1 VKPTGWFEEIAMQ
14 SLGPAAAKLSR
25 RELFRRAALGAGTL
39 GAAERLA
46 GRTSK
51 SSPSGK
57 AQSGSVRALTANLPQ
72 LSILSAQTQI
82 PVERSRFA
90 FGLAAENNRLVEGV
104 QPKVWFGRDQNH
116 QALGPFQA
124 EWLELGAYDK
134 TRDRSP
140 RSELKGYYVADVDL
154 PEQPGN
160 WLAVAIIEVASQRTA
175 AQGTVPVAAKVPAP
189 VGTKAISGAT
199 PVATSARQ
207 AAHICTRTPV
217 CPLHEI
223 SLDKALKSG
232 KPTVLS
238 ISTPLLCTSRM
249 CGPVLDEVMVTAQ
262 RVADKANFIHLEI
275 YPERDT
281 NRPAPLYKAWG
292 LKSEPWTVI
301 IGADSYIASRGEG
314 PMVASEI
321 EAALGTVL

>member
-1 VKPTGWFEEIAMQ
+1 MQ

-25 RELFRRAALGAGTL
+25 RELLRRAALGAGTL
-39 GAAERLA
+39 GAAELLA
-46 GRTSK
+46 ACNSRSA
-51 SSPSGK
+51 SSGK

-72 LSILSAQTQI
+72 LSILNAQTQI

-124 EWLELGAYDK
+124 EWLELSGYEQ
-134 TRDRSP
+134 TGDRSP
-140 RSELKGYYVADVDL
+140 RSELNGFYVAAVDL

-160 WLAVAIIEVASQRTA
+160 WLAAAIIELASQRTA

-189 VGTKAISGAT
+189 VGTRAISGAT
-199 PVATSARQ
+199 PVARSARQ
-207 AAHICTRTPV
+207 AAHVCTRTPV
-217 CPLHEI
+217 CPLHET
-223 SLDKALKSG
+223 SLDHALKSG
-232 KPTVLS
+232 RPTVLS
-238 ISTPLLCTSRM
+238 LSTPLLCTSRM
-249 CGPVLDEVMVTAQ
+249 CGPVLDEVMVTAKKLG
-262 RVADKANFIHLEI
+262 DKANFIHLEI

-281 NRPAPLYKAWG
+281 NKPAPLYRAWG
-292 LKSEPWTVI
+292 LESEPWTVV
-301 IGADSYIASRGEG
+301 IGADGYIASRAEG
-314 PMVASEI
+314 PMAASEI